1 MPIMHM
7 PFYHLLNAEKLKSF
21 YKDHLKSNPEDP
33 HISDE
38 AIDLIVK
45 LINNNKDKV
54 ETTHSV
60 IW

>member
-1 MPIMHM
+1 M